1 MVNLRRATRLS
12 QELCPRPDQS
22 PRRNGEHH
30 PQPSRAVVDH
40 IMELAAP
47 RREHLGNRAEM
58 LLGKV
63 EVKPF
68 DRLAQLPIYHPT
80 HHLGLANCQLEA
92 LPAHQLDQD
101 RQRQL
106 ASTLDLPGV
115 RAVRREHPNGD
126 IADHL
131 KSI

>member
-1 MVNLRRATRLS
+1 TPTDEEGASIFEGEQRVSGGHPSAVGDQTASGARADVSSPRREALKSVVNLRRATRLS

-47 RREHLGNRAEM
+47 RREHLGNRAEI
-58 LLGKV
+58 LLGQV

-80 HHLGLANCQLEA
+80 HHLGLA
-92 LPAHQLDQD
+92 
-101 RQRQL
+101 
-106 ASTLDLPGV
+106 
-115 RAVRREHPNGD
+115 
-126 IADHL
+126 
-131 KSI
+131 